1 MDDIINTYPKEN
13 IYLSSL
19 LDAIDISIIGVI
31 IIGIIIAIII
41 IALIIAIFDIKSN
54 TARTVKELKEINQRL
69 SFICQSLDYQNK
81 VTAQSRQQNQGDRSG
96 TPAESNNRY

>member
-1 MDDIINTYPKEN
+1 MDDIVTTYPQQG
-13 IYLSSL
+13 IDISAL
-19 LDAIDISIIGVI
+19 LGGLDISIIVLL
-31 IIGIIIAIII
+31 IIGLISIAIT
-41 IALIIAIFDIKSN
+41 IAVIIAIFDIKSN

-96 TPAESNNRY
+96 TPAQSNNRY